1 MDPQDVLVD
10 ACVVINLAASQIW
23 DEVAEANGYRF
34 VLTRK
39 VTEES
44 QFYYLVRPSGLDRV
58 EIDMQALEAR
68 GKIRVEDLLPEE
80 IGTFVEYAQH
90 LDDGEAETLA
100 VSVHRG
106 IELATDDLGAI
117 KFVGEQQLP
126 VKLVRTSSMVHAWAS
141 KVNPTQSLLTEV
153 LRRISQGA
161 RFIPPRSAPHS
172 DWWIRNMSGGDS
184 AA

>member
-39 VTEES
+39 VAQES

-68 GKIRVEDLLPEE
+68 GEIRVEDPFPEE
-80 IGTFVEYAQH
+80 LGTFVEYAQH

-117 KFVGEQQLP
+117 KFVEEHQLS
-126 VKLVRTSSMVHAWAS
+126 VELVRTSSMLHAWAS
-141 KVNPTQSLLTEV
+141 KVNPSQSLVTDV

-161 RFIPPRSAPHS
+161 RFIPPKTAPHA
-172 DWWIRNMSGGDS
+172 DWWVRNL
-184 AA
+184 

>member
-23 DEVAEANGYRF
+23 DEVAEANGYQF

-68 GKIRVEDLLPEE
+68 GAITIEDPLPGEL
-80 IGTFVEYAQH
+80 GTFVEYAQH

-106 IELATDDLGAI
+106 IELATDDLRAI
-117 KFVGEQQLP
+117 KFVDEQQLP
-126 VKLVRTSSMVHAWAS
+126 VKLVRTSSMVYAWAS
-141 KVNPTQSLLTEV
+141 KVNPAQTLLTEV
-153 LRRISQGA
+153 LRRISLGA
-161 RFIPPRSAPHS
+161 RFMPPKSAPHA
-172 DWWIRNMSGGDS
+172 DWWIRNM
-184 AA
+184 

>member
-1 MDPQDVLVD
+1 MDLQDVLVD

-44 QFYYLVRPSGLDRV
+44 QFYYLVRPSELVRV
-58 EIDMQALEAR
+58 EIDMQALEAQ
-68 GKIRVEDLLPEE
+68 GGIQIEDPLPEE
-80 IGTFVEYAQH
+80 LGTFVEYAQH

-106 IELATDDLGAI
+106 IDLATDDLGAI
-117 KFVGEQQLP
+117 KFIEEQQLS
-126 VKLVRTSSMVHAWAS
+126 VKLVRTSSMVHTWAS
-141 KVNPTQSLLTEV
+141 QTNPLSL
-153 LRRISQGA
+153 
-161 RFIPPRSAPHS
+161 F
-172 DWWIRNMSGGDS
+172 
-184 AA
+184 

>member
-68 GKIRVEDLLPEE
+68 GRIRVEDLLPEE
-80 IGTFVEYAQH
+80 LGTFVEYAQH

-141 KVNPTQSLLTEV
+141 KVNPTQSLITEV

-172 DWWIRNMSGGDS
+172 DWWKRNMSGGDS